1 MTHHR
6 DKYKIFHSNKLN
18 KFVFFYANL
27 IRVILERNN
36 FSELEDFWDNEDDLW
51 TYYTNYI

>member
-18 KFVFFYANL
+18 ANL